1 MTFEHFLVA
10 CILVLIAAKIGG
22 EIAERFKQPAV
33 LGELLA
39 GILVGPSVLGHAGF
53 IPLFGPTV
61 ARLAIDH
68 NSPIL
73 SLLAEVGAVL
83 LLFEAGLDADL
94 EELRR
99 LGLAALWVAVV
110 GVALPFGLGYL
121 VAHQMG
127 LNVTSSVFM
136 GAALTATSVG
146 ITARTFTDL
155 KLSNRPE
162 SKIVL
167 GAAVAD
173 DVLGLVILAIVSGLA
188 GGAATGA
195 AASAAAEPAKSPFV
209 VVISALL
216 FLVGSLVGG
225 FYLAPVILR
234 FAARMRTRAALAT
247 VALIMCFS
255 FSALAHIIGGL
266 APIVGAFAA
275 GLVLAQTKHKLH
287 FEAKLKPVAD
297 LFMPFFF
304 VLMGASMPIEQ
315 INPATAQGRA
325 TLLLGGGLLVVAI
338 FGKVMAG
345 LTIPMK
351 NVSRLL
357 IGVGMVPRG
366 EVGLIFASVGLAK
379 NLITPGLFSAVVLMV
394 MFTTLL
400 TPPFLQI
407 IAGREKKNGDAL
419 PVPGDST
426 AVPTVSR

>member
-10 CILVLIAAKIGG
+10 CVLVLVAAKIGG

-39 GILVGPSVLGHAGF
+39 GILVGPSVLGQMGGLPIAG
-53 IPLFGPTV
+53 PL
-61 ARLAIDH
+61 LAGIAINHD
-68 NSPIL
+68 SEIL
-73 SLLAEVGAVL
+73 RLLAEVGAVL

-99 LGLAALWVAVV
+99 LGLAALWVAVI

-127 LNVTSSVFM
+127 LPVTSAIFM

-155 KLSNRPE
+155 RLSNRPE
-162 SKIVL
+162 AKIVL

-173 DVLGLVILAIVSGLA
+173 DVLGLVILAIVSGLGGGVA
-188 GGAATGA
+188 GAAGA
-195 AASAAAEPAKSPFV
+195 AAGEAIKSPV
-209 VVISALL
+209 VVIVSALL

-234 FAARMRTRAALAT
+234 YAARMRTRAALAT
-247 VALIMCFS
+247 TALIMCFT
-255 FSALAHIIGGL
+255 FAALAHLIGGL

-275 GLVLAQTKHKLH
+275 GLVLAQTEHKLH
-287 FEAKLKPVAD
+287 FETKLKPVAD

-304 VLMGASMPIEQ
+304 VLMGASMPISQ
-315 INPATAQGRA
+315 INPATTEGRA

-338 FGKVMAG
+338 FGKVIAG
-345 LTIPMK
+345 LTMPMK

-357 IGVGMVPRG
+357 VGVGMVPRG

-379 NLITPGLFSAVVLMV
+379 GLITPALFSAVVLMV

-400 TPPFLQI
+400 TPPMLQL
-407 IAGREKKNGDAL
+407 IAGREKRKESI
-419 PVPGDST
+419 VPGSSP
-426 AVPTVSR
+426 AISVS